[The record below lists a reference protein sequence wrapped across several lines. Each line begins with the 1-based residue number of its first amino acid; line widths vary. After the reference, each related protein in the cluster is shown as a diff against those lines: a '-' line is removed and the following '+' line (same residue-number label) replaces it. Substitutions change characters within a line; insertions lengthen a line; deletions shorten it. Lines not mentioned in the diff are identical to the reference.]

1 MPQVP
6 KGVWFSVGVALLAV
20 VAAAIA
26 ARTPPAP
33 SPDAVYGSEFADSCF
48 RYGRF
53 ECCVR
58 GDDDR

>member
-6 KGVWFSVGVALLAV
+6 NGVWFSVGVSLLLL

-26 ARTPPAP
+26 ARTPPPPA
-33 SPDAVYGSEFADSCF
+33 PDAAYGTAYEDSCF

-53 ECCVR
+53 ECCVH
-58 GDDDR
+58 GDGS